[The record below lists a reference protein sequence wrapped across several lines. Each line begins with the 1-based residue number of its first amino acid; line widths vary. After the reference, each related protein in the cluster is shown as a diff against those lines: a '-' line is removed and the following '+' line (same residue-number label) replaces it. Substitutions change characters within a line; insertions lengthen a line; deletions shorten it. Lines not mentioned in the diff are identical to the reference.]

1 MIMTKCDIWAL
12 TSALLMTGCSVSE
25 PVHLS
30 ANGMVK
36 WSDGQT
42 EGMHISQTGSS
53 LTFANYS
60 NEVGAP
66 PLVIFA
72 RIDSARNDDCEYFYV
87 ETAVKKRLKV
97 CETGEVTLF
106 NRGKVVKVG
115 HMVKPRY

>member
-1 MIMTKCDIWAL
+1 MAKFGIVAL
-12 TSALLMTGCSVSE
+12 IGLLFTAGCSVGE
-25 PVHLS
+25 PVRIS

-36 WSDGQT
+36 WTGGHT

-53 LTFANYS
+53 ITFANYS
-60 NEVGAP
+60 NEVGATA
-66 PLVIFA
+66 LVIFA
-72 RIDSARNDDCEYFYV
+72 RIDSAKNDNCEYFYV

-115 HMVKPRY
+115 HMVKSRY

>member
-1 MIMTKCDIWAL
+1 MTKLAIV
-12 TSALLMTGCSVSE
+12 TTIGLLFLTGCSVGE
-25 PVHLS
+25 PVRLS

-36 WSDGQT
+36 WSDGRT
-42 EGMHISQTGSS
+42 EGMHVSQTGSS
-53 LTFANYS
+53 LTFVNHS

-72 RIDSARNDDCEYFYV
+72 RIDSARNDNCEYFYV

-106 NRGKVVKVG
+106 NHGKVVNVG

>member
-1 MIMTKCDIWAL
+1 MNKFGIVTIIGLFFVA
-12 TSALLMTGCSVSE
+12 GCSVGE
-25 PVHLS
+25 PVRIS

-36 WSDGQT
+36 WSNGQT
-42 EGMHISQTGSS
+42 EGMHVSQTGST

-60 NEVGAP
+60 NEVGAE

-72 RIDSARNDDCEYFYV
+72 RIDSARNDDCEYFYA
-87 ETAVKKRLKV
+87 EAAVKKRLKI

-106 NRGKVVKVG
+106 NRGKVVNVG